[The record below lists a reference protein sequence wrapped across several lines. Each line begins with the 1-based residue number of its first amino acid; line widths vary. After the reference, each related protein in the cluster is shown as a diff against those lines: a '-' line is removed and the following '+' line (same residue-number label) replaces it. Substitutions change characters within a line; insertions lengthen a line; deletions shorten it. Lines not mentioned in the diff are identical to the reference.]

1 MLVGPLAHAG
11 LALAISIGACL
22 NAGLLYW
29 RLRRQDLFQP
39 QPGWARFLLKLIL
52 AVSMMS
58 AVLLLGMHYMPAWEE
73 GGMLERFL
81 RLGAL
86 IGAGVVTYFGCLFAC
101 GLRPR
106 QFARN
111 ALH

>member
-1 MLVGPLAHAG
+1 
-11 LALAISIGACL
+11 
-22 NAGLLYW
+22 
-29 RLRRQDLFQP
+29 
-39 QPGWARFLLKLIL
+39 
-52 AVSMMS
+52 
-58 AVLLLGMHYMPAWEE
+58 
-73 GGMLERFL
+73 MLERFL

>member
-1 MLVGPLAHAG
+1 
-11 LALAISIGACL
+11 
-22 NAGLLYW
+22 
-29 RLRRQDLFQP
+29 RRQDLFQP
-39 QPGWARFLLKLIL
+39 QPGWARFLFKLIL
-52 AVSMMS
+52 AVTLMS